1 MRLTA
6 LDLGIIAVYLI
17 SVALIGVVLRRR
29 AARSQSSYLMGDKKL
44 PWYFLGVSNASG
56 MFDISGTM
64 WLVTIGFVYGLKSI
78 WLPWL
83 WPTFNQIFQMVF
95 LAAWLR
101 RSNVTTGAQWI
112 ETRFGAGQGAKL
124 SHGVVVVFA
133 IISAL
138 GFLAYGF
145 IGLGKFVE
153 IFLPWSVVQ
162 SYVGFSIPPQY
173 VPHVYGIIFTLAA
186 VLYSVLGG
194 MTSIVMA
201 DLVQY
206 AIMTVSAIVVAAIAM
221 MALANNPQLF
231 NVPDGWMSPWFGW
244 HLNMDWTGIINEVNR
259 QITSDQYS
267 LFTIVFMLMV
277 FKGIL
282 GSSAGPA
289 PNYDM
294 QKTLATRSPREAS
307 LMSFFVNIVL
317 MPTRYLMIAGF
328 VVLGV
333 IFYDKMH
340 LVSGGVLDFEQ
351 ILPAAINEFV
361 PAGFTGLL
369 LAGLA
374 AAFVGTF
381 AGTLNA
387 AQAYISND
395 LYLKYINPKA
405 SPQRTAGMNYAIGL
419 LVVIVSITIG
429 FFAKNVNN
437 MLQWIVS
444 GLFGSYVG
452 ANVLKWYWWRFNSYG
467 YFWGM
472 AAGLVPAL
480 VFPLIWPGKLALLY
494 FPYLLALSLAGCFL
508 GTFLSDPTD
517 METLKKFYKNVRP
530 WGAWGPVRRLVE
542 VEDPSFQRNRDFKRD
557 AVNVVVGTIW
567 QTGLVAAPFYL
578 VLMKWKY
585 LAIVIAIIAV
595 TSYFL
600 KKNWYDKLP
609 AEMEEAYGS
618 ETAARINQAGTAG

>member
-1 MRLTA
+1 MRLSA
-6 LDLGIIAVYLI
+6 LDLGIIALYLI
-17 SVALIGVVLRRR
+17 SVALFGFVLRRR
-29 AARSQSSYLMGDKKL
+29 AARSLNSYLMGDKEL

-112 ETRFGAGQGAKL
+112 ETRFGKGKGARL
-124 SHGVVVVFA
+124 SHSIVVIFA
-133 IISAL
+133 IIGAL

-153 IFLPWSVVQ
+153 IFLPWSIVEP
-162 SYVGFSIPPQY
+162 YVGIHIPVQY
-173 VPHVYGIIFTLAA
+173 VPHVYGVVFTLAA
-186 VLYSVLGG
+186 VLYAVLGG
-194 MTSIVMA
+194 MTSIVLA
-201 DLVQY
+201 DLLQY
-206 AIMTVSAIVVAAIAM
+206 TIMTISAIVVAVIAM
-221 MALANNPQLF
+221 IALAHNPMH
-231 NVPDGWMSPWFGW
+231 VPDGWMTPWFGW
-244 HLNMDWTGIINEVNR
+244 RLNMDWTSIINEVNQ
-259 QITSDQYS
+259 QIKSDQYS
-267 LFTIVFMLMV
+267 LFSIVFMLMI

-333 IFYDKMH
+333 IFYNQMH
-340 LVSGGVLDFEQ
+340 LISGGKLDFEQ
-351 ILPAAINEFV
+351 ILPSAINEFV
-361 PAGFTGLL
+361 PTGWTGLL

-387 AQAYISND
+387 AQAYIIND

-405 SPQRTAGMNYAIGL
+405 TARRTAGMNYAIGL
-419 LVVIVSITIG
+419 VVVVVSITLG

-444 GLFGSYVG
+444 GLYGSYVG
-452 ANVLKWYWWRFNSYG
+452 ANVLKWYWWRFNGYG

-472 AAGLVPAL
+472 VAGLAPAL
-480 VFPLIWPGKLALLY
+480 VFPLIWPDTLALYY
-494 FPYLLALSLAGCFL
+494 FPYLLALSLIGCFL
-508 GTFLSDPTD
+508 GTYASEPTD
-517 METLKKFYKNVRP
+517 METLKNFYKNVRP
-530 WGAWGPVRRLVE
+530 WGAWDPVRRLVE
-542 VEDPSFQRNRDFKRD
+542 AEDPAFQRNRDFKRD
-557 AVNVVVGTIW
+557 AVNVIVGTIW
-567 QTGLVAAPFYL
+567 QVCLTIVPFYL
-578 VLMKWKY
+578 VLMKWNY
-585 LAIVIAIIAV
+585 LAATVALIVV
-595 TSYFL
+595 TSFFL

-609 AEMEEAYGS
+609 AA
-618 ETAARINQAGTAG
+618 

>member
-1 MRLTA
+1 MRLSA
-6 LDLGIIAVYLI
+6 LDLGIIAAYLV
-17 SVALIGVVLRRR
+17 SVALFGFVLRRR
-29 AARSQSSYLMGDKKL
+29 AARSLNSYLMGDKQL
-44 PWYFLGVSNASG
+44 PWYFLGISNASG

-112 ETRFGAGQGAKL
+112 ETRFGKGRGAKL
-124 SHGVVVVFA
+124 SHGIVVVFA
-133 IISAL
+133 IIGAL

-145 IGLGKFVE
+145 IGLGKFIE
-153 IFLPWSVVQ
+153 IFVPWSAVQ
-162 SYVGFSIPPQY
+162 PYVGFNIPTQY
-173 VPHVYGIIFTLAA
+173 VPHLYGVVFTLAA
-186 VLYSVLGG
+186 VLYTVLGG

-206 AIMTVSAIVVAAIAM
+206 AIMTASAIVVAVIAM
-221 MALANNPQLF
+221 IALVHNPLV
-231 NVPDGWMSPWFGW
+231 VPGGWMTPWFGR
-244 HLNMDWTGIINEVNR
+244 HLNIDWTGIISEVN
-259 QITSDQYS
+259 QKITSDQYS
-267 LFTIVFMLMV
+267 LFTVVFMLMI

-282 GSSAGPA
+282 SSTAGPA

-333 IFYDKMH
+333 IFYKKMH
-340 LVSGGVLDFEQ
+340 LISGGALDFEQ
-351 ILPAAINEFV
+351 ILPSAINEFV
-361 PAGFTGLL
+361 PAGWTGLL

-381 AGTLNA
+381 SGTLNA
-387 AQAYISND
+387 AQAYIVND

-405 SPQRTAGMNYAIGL
+405 SPRRTAGMNYVIGL
-419 LVVIVSITIG
+419 AVVIVSITLG

-444 GLFGSYVG
+444 GLYGSYVG
-452 ANVLKWYWWRFNSYG
+452 ANVLKWYWWRFNGQG

-472 AAGLVPAL
+472 AAGLAPAL
-480 VFPLIWPGKLALLY
+480 VFPLLWPDKLALYY

-508 GTFLSDPTD
+508 GTYLSAPTD
-517 METLKKFYKNVRP
+517 METLKEFYKNVRP

-542 VEDPSFQRNRDFKRD
+542 IEDPGFQRNRDFKRD
-557 AVNVVVGTIW
+557 AVNVVVGTVW
-567 QTGLVAAPFYL
+567 QVGLTIMPFYL
-578 VLMKWKY
+578 VLMKWNY
-585 LAIVIAIIAV
+585 LAAVLVLIAV
-595 TSYFL
+595 TSFFL

-609 AEMEEAYGS
+609 AD
-618 ETAARINQAGTAG
+618 

>member
-6 LDLGIIAVYLI
+6 LDLGIIGIYLV
-17 SVALIGVVLRRR
+17 SVALFGFFLRRR
-29 AARSQSSYLMGDKKL
+29 AARSLNSYLMGDKEL

-112 ETRFGAGQGAKL
+112 ETRFGKDRGAKL
-124 SHGVVVVFA
+124 SHGIVVAFA
-133 IISAL
+133 IIGAL

-153 IFLPWSVVQ
+153 IFLPWNVVQ
-162 SYVGFSIPPQY
+162 PYVPFTIPAQY
-173 VPHVYGIIFTLAA
+173 VPHLYGVIFTLAA

-206 AIMTVSAIVVAAIAM
+206 SIMTVSAIVVAVIAM
-221 MALANNPQLF
+221 SALAHHPM
-231 NVPDGWMSPWFGW
+231 NVPAGWLTPWFGW
-244 HLNMDWTGIINEVNR
+244 HLDLDWTGIIKEVNQ
-259 QITSDQYS
+259 QIVSDQYS
-267 LFTIVFMLMV
+267 LFTIVIMLMI

-282 GSSAGPA
+282 SSSAGPA

-333 IFYDKMH
+333 LFYDKMH
-340 LVSGGVLDFEQ
+340 LISGGRLDFEQ
-351 ILPAAINEFV
+351 VLPSAINEFV
-361 PAGFTGLL
+361 PAGWTGLL

-387 AQAYISND
+387 AQAYIIND
-395 LYLKYINPKA
+395 IYLKYINPKA
-405 SPQRTAGMNYAIGL
+405 SPKRTAGMNYVIGL
-419 LVVIVSITIG
+419 MVVIVSITLG
-429 FFAKNVNN
+429 FFAKNINN

-444 GLFGSYVG
+444 GLYGSYVG
-452 ANVLKWYWWRFNSYG
+452 ANVLKWYWWRFNAYG

-472 AAGLVPAL
+472 VAGLAPAL
-480 VFPLIWPGKLALLY
+480 VFPLIWPDKLALYY

-508 GTFLSDPTD
+508 GTFLTAPTD
-517 METLKKFYKNVRP
+517 MATLKNFYKNVRP
-530 WGAWGPVRRLVE
+530 WGAWGPIRKLVE
-542 VEDPSFQRNRDFKRD
+542 AEDPTFQRNRDFKRD
-557 AVNVVVGTIW
+557 AVNVVVGTVW
-567 QTGLVAAPFYL
+567 QTGLVIAPFYL
-578 VLMKWKY
+578 VLMKWNY
-585 LAIVIAIIAV
+585 LAAAFAVIAA
-595 TSYFL
+595 TSFFL

-609 AEMEEAYGS
+609 AD
-618 ETAARINQAGTAG
+618 